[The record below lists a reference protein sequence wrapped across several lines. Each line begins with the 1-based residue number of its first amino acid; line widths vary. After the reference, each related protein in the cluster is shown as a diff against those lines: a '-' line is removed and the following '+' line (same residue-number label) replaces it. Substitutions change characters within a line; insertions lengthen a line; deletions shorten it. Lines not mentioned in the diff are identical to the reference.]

1 LIKTISFLIYKHI
14 LCILIKP
21 VINERIHTLMCQL
34 STEEY
39 NTDMNEILWMESFE
53 DEKLN
58 ATNYNNVQK
67 GSIYT

>member
-1 LIKTISFLIYKHI
+1 
-14 LCILIKP
+14 
-21 VINERIHTLMCQL
+21 MCQL